1 MIECTKVDQQAMS
14 TTTLRPTSLGR
25 AVSADVAHA
34 PAAVA
39 GLGAGG
45 GAVPGHVP
53 HLVAVV
59 ARVLLLAA
67 VPGDVA
73 AAVAL
78 VAPVLL
84 LAALPGEVPEPVAL
98 VALAAATSAE
108 SSGHAA
114 AAAASAV
121 TVHATIALGTLAS
134 KVAYSVT
141 PAAAALVMVWQQW
154 FRIRI
159 PPVTDRPTTSALSPV
174 SIRALA
180 GEMSSPTNVLL
191 KHRNI
196 TRKLIHY

>member
-1 MIECTKVDQQAMS
+1 MIECTKVDQQAIS
-14 TTTLRPTSLGR
+14 TTTLRSTSLGR
-25 AVSADVAHA
+25 AVSADVADA

-59 ARVLLLAA
+59 AGVRLLAA
-67 VPGDVA
+67 VPRDVA

-108 SSGHAA
+108 SSGHAPA
-114 AAAASAV
+114 TAAASAV
-121 TVHATIALGTLAS
+121 TVHATISLGTLAS

-141 PAAAALVMVWQQW
+141 PAAAAPVMVW
-154 FRIRI
+154 R
-159 PPVTDRPTTSALSPV
+159 
-174 SIRALA
+174 LA
-180 GEMSSPTNVLL
+180 SNCSGSHL
-191 KHRNI
+191 
-196 TRKLIHY
+196 